1 MVYRRFRI
9 QCIGRILL
17 LGASLCLFF
26 YFLLEG
32 SHVAALVLGLLAAY
46 QVYALIRYV
55 ETTNRDLSRFFET
68 IKYSD
73 FSQTFA
79 GAGAGSSFD
88 ELRHTFNEVLDA
100 FRRTRAEKEEHFRY
114 LQTVVQHVGVGLIAF
129 RPDGA
134 VDLINTAAQRLMG
147 VGQVKNMHALK
158 RLSADQVRTLLQLK
172 PQEKTL
178 LKIEDRDEF
187 LQLAVSATAFRL
199 HGQQYTLVSLQNI
212 QSELEEKEVEAWQNL
227 IRVLT
232 HEIMNSITPIAS
244 LATTANDLLT
254 SEAENGGFDDETVGD
269 VRDAVHTIQRRSE
282 GLLHFVQDYRKLT
295 RLPAPDFRTFPLTEL
310 FDRVERLMRPSL
322 RQAHID
328 FHSKVEPESLELS
341 ADPEQIDQVLI
352 NLLQNAIQAVEGRD
366 RARIALKG
374 RMDAGGRIA
383 IEVSDSGAG
392 ITEEAMEKI
401 FIPFFTTKREG
412 SGIGLSLCRQIMRL
426 HRGTISA
433 SSKADEETVFTLRF

>member
-9 QCIGRILL
+9 QCVGRIVL

-26 YFLLEG
+26 YVLLEG
-32 SHVAALVLGLLAAY
+32 SRVAALVAGLFAVY
-46 QVYALIRYV
+46 QIYALIRYV

-88 ELRHTFNEVLDA
+88 ELRQTFNEVLDA

-114 LQTVVQHVGVGLIAF
+114 LQTVVQHVGVGLVAF

-134 VDLINTAAQRLMG
+134 VDLINTAAQRLLE
-147 VGQVKNMHALK
+147 VGQVKNMRALK
-158 RLSADQVRTLLQLK
+158 VLSADQVRTLLQLK

-178 LKIEDRDEF
+178 LKIESRGES

-199 HGQQYTLVSLQNI
+199 HGQQYTLISLQNI

-244 LATTANDLLT
+244 LASTADTMLN
-254 SEAENGGFDDETVGD
+254 SEAENGGFDLETVGD

-295 RLPAPDFRTFPLTEL
+295 RLPTPDFQIFPLTEL
-310 FDRVERLMRPSL
+310 FDRVEQLMRTSL

-328 FHSKVEPESLELS
+328 FRSEVEPESLELS

-383 IEVSDSGAG
+383 IEVSDNGAG
-392 ITEEAMEKI
+392 ITEEALEKI

-433 SSKADEETVFTLRF
+433 RSGADQETVFTLRF

>member
-9 QCIGRILL
+9 QCVGRIVL
-17 LGASLCLFF
+17 LGASLGLFF
-26 YFLLEG
+26 YVLLEG
-32 SHVAALVLGLLAAY
+32 SRVAALVAGLFAVY
-46 QVYALIRYV
+46 QIYALIRYV

-88 ELRHTFNEVLDA
+88 ELRQTFNEVLDA

-114 LQTVVQHVGVGLIAF
+114 LQTVVQHVGVGLVAF

-134 VDLINTAAQRLMG
+134 VDLINTAAQRLLE
-147 VGQVKNMHALK
+147 VGQVKNMRALK
-158 RLSADQVRTLLQLK
+158 VLSADQVRTLLQLK

-178 LKIEDRDEF
+178 LKIESRGEP

-199 HGQQYTLVSLQNI
+199 HGQQYTLISLQNI

-244 LATTANDLLT
+244 LASTADNMLN
-254 SEAENGGFDDETVGD
+254 SEAENGGFDLETVGD

-295 RLPAPDFRTFPLTEL
+295 RLPTPDFQVLPLTEL
-310 FDRVERLMRPSL
+310 FDRVEQLMRTSL

-328 FHSKVEPESLELS
+328 FSSEVEPESLELS

-366 RARIALKG
+366 QARIALKG

-383 IEVSDSGAG
+383 IEVSDNGAG
-392 ITEEAMEKI
+392 ITEEALEKI

-433 SSKADEETVFTLRF
+433 RSGADQETVFTLRF

>member
-9 QCIGRILL
+9 QCVGRILL

-26 YFLLEG
+26 YVLLEG
-32 SHVAALVLGLLAAY
+32 SHVAALVVGLLAAC

-134 VDLINTAAQRLMG
+134 VDLINTAAQRLLG

-158 RLSADQVRTLLQLK
+158 RLSADQVQTLLQLK

-178 LKIEDRDEF
+178 LKIEGRGEF

-199 HGQQYTLVSLQNI
+199 HGQQYTLISLQNI

-244 LATTANDLLT
+244 LATTANDLLI
-254 SEAENGGFDDETVGD
+254 SETENGGFDDETVGD

-310 FDRVERLMRPSL
+310 FDRVERLMRTSL

-374 RMDAGGRIA
+374 RLDAGGRIA

-392 ITEEAMEKI
+392 IAEEAMEKI